1 MAMGCM
7 RQECHQFDRPF
18 VKHQV
23 WMTQQM
29 NLVQKFI
36 FLVQTMLKIWFKVDL
51 ILVYG
56 QINLVK
62 KKNGSNLILIGA
74 IMIYFG
80 VQIILSLKLLHWS
93 KLE

>member
-1 MAMGCM
+1 
-7 RQECHQFDRPF
+7 
-18 VKHQV
+18 
-23 WMTQQM
+23 MTQQM

-80 VQIILSLKLLHWS
+80 VQIILSLKLLH
-93 KLE
+93 